1 MKKNMIL
8 KIALLLLL
16 MVGATSCWFD
26 DNPVAEQTNITP
38 KPSNGGETASSNSS
52 VGIASTIV
60 DQSDAD

>member
-1 MKKNMIL
+1 MKNNLIL

-26 DNPVAEQTNITP
+26 DNPVVEQTNITP
-38 KPSNGGETASSNSS
+38 KPSNGEEPAPQNSS
-52 VGIASTIV
+52 VGVASTTV

>member
-1 MKKNMIL
+1 MKKNFIL

-26 DNPVAEQTNITP
+26 DNPVVEQTNITP
-38 KPSNGGETASSNSS
+38 KPSNGDEPTPQNSS
-52 VGIASTIV
+52 VGVASTTV